1 MKVGQETRRYFKGT
15 PMGEQSACAKANGVG
30 LDAELC
36 LDEERALTHGD
47 AARNLSLAYVD
58 DAHVR
63 IAYSTDPAHPWTRES
78 AEQYADAVVA
88 CYPPPLRMITEPIGL
103 PTYRFLE
110 TTTLVN
116 ATGDTTCVHFNRPWQ
131 RNSFNIQA
139 YAGPLFERQQRS
151 TEAGTMM
158 RAIRGNTSVQLRPLL
173 IFALAARCREM
184 RRGAGHSRAFV
195 RAVLSS
201 LSTHPDYTAFFKQ
214 YGFAILALAGT

>member
-30 LDAELC
+30 LDAELS

-110 TTTLVN
+110 TTTLADAN
-116 ATGDTTCVHFNRPWQ
+116 GATVVPACTLIDPGSVLALIYKRTQGHYLSA
-131 RNSFNIQA
+131 NS
-139 YAGPLFERQQRS
+139 
-151 TEAGTMM
+151 
-158 RAIRGNTSVQLRPLL
+158 
-173 IFALAARCREM
+173 AARRQA
-184 RRGAGHSRAFV
+184 R
-195 RAVLSS
+195 
-201 LSTHPDYTAFFKQ
+201 
-214 YGFAILALAGT
+214 